1 MLDFN
6 FNIADYCAE
15 ADECEL
21 ILSFCELVDT
31 MLKDIQHLKAECV
44 RTRYQLSQH
53 LEPPESE
60 FLQRDI
66 LSGLSTPYYDNLA
79 YQIYSAIYYDGGDPQ
94 LFKDWCSSLNR
105 LAKGQEDDRY

>member
-1 MLDFN
+1 MIDS
-6 FNIADYCAE
+6 DYRAW
-15 ADECEL
+15 DECPSVDNCKL
-21 ILSFCELVDT
+21 IHSFLELVDS
-31 MLKDIQHLKAECV
+31 MVRDIQHLKAECV
-44 RTRYQLSQH
+44 RTRYQRSQH
-53 LEPPESE
+53 LEPLESE

-94 LFKDWCSSLNR
+94 SFKDWCSSINR